1 MSKDVTLVPLL
12 NEKTYEL
19 SKSKNV
25 YVFKIPNDA
34 NKHTVARAVT
44 AQFDVEVIA
53 VNTLN
58 VQGKR
63 KRIMSITGKRSVNTE
78 GKRVNTKKAYV
89 TLKEGNSLPFFEA
102 VEEAEEKRTSTQEKF
117 DKVAEKQA
125 KKEAKTES
133 KPSRRILGRAKKE
146 DKAEDK

>member
-1 MSKDVTLVPLL
+1 MNKDLTLIPLL

-25 YVFKIPNDA
+25 YVFKIPNEA
-34 NKHTVARAVT
+34 NKHSVARAIK
-44 AQFDVEVIA
+44 AQFDVNVIA

-58 VQGKR
+58 TKGKR
-63 KRIMSITGKRSVNTE
+63 KRIVSITGKRSVNAE
-78 GKRVNTKKAYV
+78 GKRIDTKKAYV
-89 TLKEGNSLPFFEA
+89 TLKKGDSLPFFEA
-102 VEEAEEKRTSTQEKF
+102 VEEAEEKRASTQEKF

-125 KKEAKTES
+125 KKETKAET
-133 KPSRRILGRAKKE
+133 KPRRILGRAKKE